1 MQSQP
6 IQIRWEIFQGDSLSP
21 LLFCRNLG
29 ALKHELNRAYC
40 VNQVDKT
47 ERKINHIYMNELKM
61 LVRYEDELENVIKNV
76 KSIGKVFNM
85 NHVGTN

>member
-1 MQSQP
+1 
-6 IQIRWEIFQGDSLSP
+6 
-21 LLFCRNLG
+21 
-29 ALKHELNRAYC
+29 
-40 VNQVDKT
+40 
-47 ERKINHIYMNELKM
+47 MNELKM